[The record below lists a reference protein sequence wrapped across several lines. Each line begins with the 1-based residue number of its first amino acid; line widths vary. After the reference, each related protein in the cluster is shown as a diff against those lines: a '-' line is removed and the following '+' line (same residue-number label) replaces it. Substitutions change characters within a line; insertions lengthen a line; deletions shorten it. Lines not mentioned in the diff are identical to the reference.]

1 MDYKNKKFTLDNGK
15 VYVVVEQVVYEN
27 NIYLLIVNR
36 EDEKDCEYVEI
47 KDDELLDIDQDL
59 FEEKILPLFLEK
71 FI

>member
-27 NIYLLIVNR
+27 NIYLLIANR

-47 KDDELLDIDQDL
+47 KDDELLDIDQGL